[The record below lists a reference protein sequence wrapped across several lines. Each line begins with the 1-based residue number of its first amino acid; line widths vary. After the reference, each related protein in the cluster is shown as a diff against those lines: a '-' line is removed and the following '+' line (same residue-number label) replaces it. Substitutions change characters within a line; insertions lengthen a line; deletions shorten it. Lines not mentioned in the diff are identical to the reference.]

1 MNSPRWFLIATS
13 LLLLN
18 MLAVVTTSYLRH
30 AQATEPPADSGAV
43 ATAPRV
49 ADSQT
54 PAVGN
59 NALQAPPPAS
69 TTPPASSATAPN
81 PLDNI
86 PIPDQMPEIPS
97 LANPDI
103 LKHDPGF
110 QEFRR
115 LFALEE
121 ESWDSAPPLLSADP
135 SASGSSQYFQSL
147 DQRLQTVE
155 QLCSAARSLAQQA
168 AQQSSNGKTAQSQ
181 ELIRM
186 TTQLRDMAAKLLVME
201 L

>member
-1 MNSPRWFLIATS
+1 MNTPRWFLIAAG
-13 LLLLN
+13 LLLFN
-18 MLAVVTTSYLRH
+18 MLAVLTTSYLRH
-30 AQATEPPADSGAV
+30 AQAIEPPADSSTV
-43 ATAPRV
+43 ATAPLV

-54 PAVGN
+54 PAADN
-59 NALQAPPPAS
+59 KAPQAPLPAS
-69 TTPPASSATAPN
+69 ATTAPN

-121 ESWDSAPPLLSADP
+121 ESWDSAPPLLAVEP

-147 DQRLQTVE
+147 DQRLETVE
-155 QLCSAARSLAQQA
+155 QLCSAARSLAHQA
-168 AQQSSNGKTAQSQ
+168 AQQADNGRRAQSQ